1 MDFLWF
7 GRDPLPAATGRG
19 NSRNPTIHKHA
30 RWQATFEHHRTSLLE
45 NASKMTL
52 IPVSHGIY
60 QDFQSFFL
68 RRRATTLVAILPK
81 QPQAGLVSETGD
93 SVVAQ
98 KMSSKCNYHNC
109 RLHLSQLD
117 AFASFATILHH
128 SYPFLT
134 SNLEQLHHHSLLIT
148 RRLLDTRHC
157 CSGQRS
163 AKGPRHH
170 RLWCLAFNSVGWCRV
185 SRAWM
190 GIASRWPYVYI
201 IIKAFV
207 KVDLK
212 RQEHLTGQFLAESH
226 CLETFGHVCSK
237 NALDPLNSLQKMW

>member
-1 MDFLWF
+1 M
-7 GRDPLPAATGRG
+7 
-19 NSRNPTIHKHA
+19 
-30 RWQATFEHHRTSLLE
+30 E
-45 NASKMTL
+45 NASKMAL

-170 RLWCLAFNSVGWCRV
+170 RLWCLAFSSVGWCRV

-190 GIASRWPYVYI
+190 GIASWPYVYI
-201 IIKAFV
+201 IIKVFI

-212 RQEHLTGQFLAESH
+212 PQEHLTVLGRKPLFGDIWA
-226 CLETFGHVCSK
+226 CL
-237 NALDPLNSLQKMW
+237 LQKCLGPVEFITKNVIVNVRQRLWNHTVFQNE